1 MSTEN
6 IIHEVGIIGAGPGGI
21 AAAVECKKYDI
32 KDVIVFEKTDSIL
45 STIHKFY
52 KAHKHVDKDY
62 KNQVVTLRG
71 HIPFGDGFKESTL
84 ELFENQ
90 VASNHIDVR
99 FNTEIDKVEKDGDLF
114 VIRSTSNE
122 IFKAKFV
129 IVSIGKMGQP
139 NKPTYALPPTVR
151 KYINFNANEC
161 QVGEKVLVVGGG
173 NSAVE
178 YAVDLAS
185 QTETTLNYRKAEFTR
200 INDTNAEALKKVL
213 DSKKLLGKFGVDI
226 TSLEAVPS
234 RSGDAERDSIKVNF
248 TDGSSDIYDRIVY
261 AIGGVAPLDF
271 LHKCGI
277 KVDSNGVPLADAN
290 HETPTKNLFVV
301 GDILFKNGGSIAI
314 AMNNGLDIV
323 ECIRKRLS

>member
-1 MSTEN
+1 MNSEN
-6 IIHEVGIIGAGPGGI
+6 TVHEVAIIGAGPGGI
-21 AAAVECKKYDI
+21 SAAVECKKYDV

-62 KNQVVTLRG
+62 KNQVVQLRG
-71 HIPFGDGFKESTL
+71 HIPFSDGFKESTL
-84 ELFENQ
+84 ELFESQ

-99 FNTEIDKVEKDGDLF
+99 FNTEIDKVEKEGDLF
-114 VIRSTSNE
+114 VIRSASNE
-122 IFKAKFV
+122 VFKAKFV
-129 IVSIGKMGQP
+129 VVSIGKMGQP

-151 KYINFNANEC
+151 KFINFNANDC
-161 QVGEKVLVVGGG
+161 QKGEKVLVVGGG

-178 YAVDLAS
+178 YAVDL
-185 QTETTLNYRKAEFTR
+185 TNLTDTTLNYRKSEFTR
-200 INDTNAEALKKVL
+200 INDTNASALKGVL
-213 DSKKLLGKFGVDI
+213 DSKKLKGKFGIDI
-226 TSLEAVPS
+226 TSLEAAPS
-234 RSGDAERDSIKVNF
+234 ISGNADRDSIKVNF
-248 TDGSSDIYDRIVY
+248 TDGSSEVYDRIVY

-277 KVDSNGVPLADAN
+277 KVDSNGVPLADSN

-314 AMNNGLDIV
+314 AMNDGLDIV
-323 ECIRKRLS
+323 ECIRKRIS